1 MAELQCNTT
10 AAATRISLPTDDAMP
25 HVCGAVTQISP
36 AGVVIVVTRG
46 CGGDH
51 RRGLWQSGD
60 AMWPA
65 RLHEK
70 DDGVRWRWWVSGA
83 RLLRAGSSE
92 RREEIGERARGIE
105 EMGIGVRAS
114 GGARE

>member
-1 MAELQCNTT
+1 MFPNTIRLLNTPGEAAMQRACYFDPDLAACGAATQCNTC

-70 DDGVRWRWWVSGA
+70 DDGVRWR
-83 RLLRAGSSE
+83 
-92 RREEIGERARGIE
+92 
-105 EMGIGVRAS
+105 
-114 GGARE
+114 